1 MTDRL
6 TSFEV
11 AQVFYAHLDKRVP
24 WEAFKRIYNEFLGVD
39 A

>member
-1 MTDRL
+1 MTSKY

-11 AQVFYAHLDKRVP
+11 AQVFYAYLDKRVS

-39 A
+39 Q